1 MVDKAAKA
9 KEAEAVDE
17 LNEVTPDK
25 QELEEELEIGKE
37 VPDLGVQLTEV
48 QAQAA
53 EYLDGWQRSRAE
65 LANYKRRT
73 EAQRTEMI
81 LSANSDL
88 LTKLLPVLDDLQL
101 ALDNSPQEDSGSWDE
116 WRDGVALVAHK
127 FAVVLE
133 EVGIVPIETEG
144 EFFDPNV
151 HEAISHE
158 ANPDFESGQVIAQVR
173 QGYKLGSR
181 VLRAAMVRV
190 AQ

>member
-9 KEAEAVDE
+9 KEAETVDE

-25 QELEEELEIGKE
+25 QELEGELEIIEE
-37 VPDLGVQLTEV
+37 VPDLDEQLTKM

-81 LSANSDL
+81 LSANSNL